1 MSVCDICLEE
11 ICGGTHNCDCSVC
24 DKRSTCYRV
33 LTPTV
38 RITTRCTQQC
48 GHCCF
53 ECSPRRSDFMSIEV
67 AQNLKKFLENNNIT
81 FLNLMGG
88 EFFTHPEWQKI
99 FRILIP
105 GMTRVRLVTNGDWAQ
120 ESDKISLFLRQF
132 QNVKVSISKDIWH
145 TNNHVE
151 AATTL
156 CAKYGLDYVVGNNED
171 DSPDVIVP
179 VGRGEYHY
187 GIYSMFSC
195 YCRNPVHKYG
205 FLITEDGGIHKCSFG
220 AWRYAQI
227 DDFLEDGFAVRFKE
241 FNKKFYSVFIGN
253 CRSCLRG
260 YASRKIDFQR
270 RR

>member
-11 ICGGTHNCDCSVC
+11 ICGGAHNCDCSAC
-24 DKRSTCYRV
+24 DKQSTCYRV

-38 RITTRCTQQC
+38 RITTQCTQQC
-48 GHCCF
+48 RHCCF
-53 ECSPRRSDFMSIEV
+53 ECSPRRSDFMSIET
-67 AQNLKKFLENNNIT
+67 AQNLRKFFINNSIT
-81 FLNLMGG
+81 VLNLMGG
-88 EFFTHPEWQKI
+88 EFYTHPEWREI
-99 FRILIP
+99 LTILIP
-105 GMTRVRLVTNGDWAQ
+105 GMNRVRLVTNGDWAQ
-120 ESDKISLFLRQF
+120 QGDEIPLFLQQF
-132 QNVKVSISKDIWH
+132 QNVKVSISKDGWH

-151 AATTL
+151 MAACL
-156 CAKYGLDYVVGNNED
+156 CAEHGLDHNVGNNED

-195 YCRNPVHKYG
+195 YCRNPVHKYS

-227 DDFLEDGFAVRFKE
+227 DDFSEGGFAVRFKE
-241 FNKKFYSVFIGN
+241 FNKKFYTAFVGS

-260 YASRKIDFQR
+260 YASIAGKK
-270 RR
+270 